1 MGGRRR
7 AWRSQ
12 CFLCWLWVAW
22 VAFFR
27 LHLPGHPHRTQP
39 FCSSPSCCGLITHP
53 THPAPGGRPGS
64 RSLQSL
70 QSSPRLPG
78 STLSAQPPLFEA
90 SEPLVDRES
99 GACDGASAVAAW
111 LGEEEV
117 ERIWKAFRAKAL
129 EAIHLGDLAPGI
141 ELELISAL
149 DLQTITWNQVPV
161 KLKQQLRLPFRDKGI
176 DSLALNLSVAVQA
189 KDYAGTVPWNRLGT
203 FYTLAKAHFSPLKP
217 YVQQLIVATNHSTVL
232 PEDWLRFTGARQR
245 RYTAE
250 EINAWRRGAAKAAA
264 RWMGEQ
270 KRKHRRAGSQVS
282 RRLQRWPHQKDCLEQ
297 CRAFIANRTANA
309 KKDFFVQMATGTGK
323 SLVMAD
329 LLADLSPSGKAC
341 VIVPKLDL
349 MEQMAKLLENA
360 LPSVFIS
367 RVGTGW
373 RANLTA
379 DVFVCVRNS
388 AWQLENVSFDLL
400 LLDEAHHYEPS
411 LHSDCTNHS
420 GPYLRQVFSLKADKR
435 VFFSATL
442 VRNSPD
448 FDFSLRPAIEAGVIQ
463 DYSILVPVVS
473 EGDPRPS
480 LVEIIQNLPLSRKIL
495 AFCNTVCEAKRFTK
509 LLIDAGIP
517 AGHYNADTKQSRR
530 QQILSSFALNEA
542 GGGIRVLVTV
552 DVLSEGVDLPWA
564 DTCLFVA
571 PRRGIRFRQC
581 VGRVLRRETG
591 KLDALVIAPP
601 IVANPASGNLTE
613 DRELRRLLQDLASVD
628 PVFRRSLGEKKLG
641 QTLPL
646 AIKAG
651 GLPGVTVEDVLE
663 QAAELLDLR
672 VLPSVLK
679 LFQTTWESWYD
690 RLRQYKEEHGNVLVS
705 RKYKTADGYSAN
717 WHDTWMFGS
726 ICVLIVFQVV
736 RAVAAMGHHP
746 YCVYGRWAWLM
757 YLGTDISSMGDTV
770 AILLSGWSLL
780 CCRAVRWNWMIFS
793 FIRVIESLG
802 RWGLGVN
809 FYGFSQEVQEDRR
822 MIYALA
828 VFGLVIWVLIGS
840 LYYVVNSTNSASQW
854 EYVGVIKY
862 TDGVK
867 TQSQWQRFESIPS
880 SMFFAL
886 LTLNKKNPLAHV
898 FVTWYEKLLVI
909 FVNICCVPLFSLV
922 SSMIGGSIMK
932 LVLSE
937 APPAEGAREQP
948 SEAAGDE
955 VAELED
961 DEDDTADGADDVED
975 PDGGFLLA
983 AIDGPPRMNVSE

>member
-1 MGGRRR
+1 MILFGCVWG
-7 AWRSQ
+7 SDSDNIIPQ
-12 CFLCWLWVAW
+12 NPTNVFL
-22 VAFFR
+22 
-27 LHLPGHPHRTQP
+27 T
-39 FCSSPSCCGLITHP
+39 
-53 THPAPGGRPGS
+53 
-64 RSLQSL
+64 
-70 QSSPRLPG
+70 
-78 STLSAQPPLFEA
+78 
-90 SEPLVDRES
+90 
-99 GACDGASAVAAW
+99 
-111 LGEEEV
+111 
-117 ERIWKAFRAKAL
+117 L

-189 KDYAGTVPWNRLGT
+189 KDYAGT
-203 FYTLAKAHFSPLKP
+203 AHFSPLKP

-400 LLDEAHHYEPS
+400 LLDEAHHYEP
-411 LHSDCTNHS
+411 T
-420 GPYLRQVFSLKADKR
+420 
-435 VFFSATL
+435 
-442 VRNSPD
+442 
-448 FDFSLRPAIEAGVIQ
+448 GVIQ

-690 RLRQYKEEHGNVLVS
+690 RLRQYKEEHGNVQV
-705 RKYKTADGYSAN
+705 RHKYKTADGYSLGMWVRRQRKAK
-717 WHDTWMFGS
+717 S
-726 ICVLIVFQVV
+726 ICKLP
-736 RAVAAMGHHP
+736 AK
-746 YCVYGRWAWLM
+746 
-757 YLGTDISSMGDTV
+757 
-770 AILLSGWSLL
+770 
-780 CCRAVRWNWMIFS
+780 
-793 FIRVIESLG
+793 RV
-802 RWGLGVN
+802 
-809 FYGFSQEVQEDRR
+809 
-822 MIYALA
+822 
-828 VFGLVIWVLIGS
+828 
-840 LYYVVNSTNSASQW
+840 
-854 EYVGVIKY
+854 
-862 TDGVK
+862 
-867 TQSQWQRFESIPS
+867 
-880 SMFFAL
+880 AL
-886 LTLNKKNPLAHV
+886 LDEQG
-898 FVTWYEKLLVI
+898 FVWSCRRVQSWESWYNRLRQYKEEHGNVLV
-909 FVNICCVPLFSLV
+909 PH
-922 SSMIGGSIMK
+922 K
-932 LVLSE
+932 YK
-937 APPAEGAREQP
+937 
-948 SEAAGDE
+948 
-955 VAELED
+955 
-961 DEDDTADGADDVED
+961 TADGYSLGTWVTTQRGANARGE
-975 PDGGFLLA
+975 LA
-983 AIDGPPRMNVSE
+983 AERVALLDEQDFVWSVRGKRSDVPYQ

>member
-1 MGGRRR
+1 M
-7 AWRSQ
+7 
-12 CFLCWLWVAW
+12 
-22 VAFFR
+22 
-27 LHLPGHPHRTQP
+27 
-39 FCSSPSCCGLITHP
+39 
-53 THPAPGGRPGS
+53 
-64 RSLQSL
+64 
-70 QSSPRLPG
+70 
-78 STLSAQPPLFEA
+78 
-90 SEPLVDRES
+90 
-99 GACDGASAVAAW
+99 
-111 LGEEEV
+111 
-117 ERIWKAFRAKAL
+117 
-129 EAIHLGDLAPGI
+129 
-141 ELELISAL
+141 
-149 DLQTITWNQVPV
+149 
-161 KLKQQLRLPFRDKGI
+161 
-176 DSLALNLSVAVQA
+176 
-189 KDYAGTVPWNRLGT
+189 
-203 FYTLAKAHFSPLKP
+203 
-217 YVQQLIVATNHSTVL
+217 
-232 PEDWLRFTGARQR
+232 
-245 RYTAE
+245 
-250 EINAWRRGAAKAAA
+250 
-264 RWMGEQ
+264 
-270 KRKHRRAGSQVS
+270 
-282 RRLQRWPHQKDCLEQ
+282 
-297 CRAFIANRTANA
+297 
-309 KKDFFVQMATGTGK
+309 QMATGTGK

-705 RKYKTADGYSAN
+705 RKYKTADGYS
-717 WHDTWMFGS
+717 
-726 ICVLIVFQVV
+726 
-736 RAVAAMGHHP
+736 
-746 YCVYGRWAWLM
+746 
-757 YLGTDISSMGDTV
+757 LGTWVNTQRV
-770 AILLSGWSLL
+770 AKARGELAAERVALLDEQGFVWSL
-780 CCRAVRWNWMIFS
+780 RR
-793 FIRVIESLG
+793 RVQSWES
-802 RWGLGVN
+802 W
-809 FYGFSQEVQEDRR
+809 YDRLR
-822 MIYALA
+822 QYKEEHGNL
-828 VFGLVIWVLIGS
+828 LVP
-840 LYYVVNSTNSASQW
+840 Q
-854 EYVGVIKY
+854 KY
-862 TDGVK
+862 T
-867 TQSQWQRFESIPS
+867 
-880 SMFFAL
+880 
-886 LTLNKKNPLAHV
+886 
-898 FVTWYEKLLVI
+898 
-909 FVNICCVPLFSLV
+909 
-922 SSMIGGSIMK
+922 
-932 LVLSE
+932 
-937 APPAEGAREQP
+937 
-948 SEAAGDE
+948 
-955 VAELED
+955 
-961 DEDDTADGADDVED
+961 TADGYSLGMWVRTQREAKSRCK
-975 PDGGFLLA
+975 LA
-983 AIDGPPRMNVSE
+983 AKRVALLDEQGFVWSLRRRVQSWEGWYDRLRQYQEEHGNVWVHYNYKTADGYSLGTWVNTQRTAKARGKLDAERVALLDEQGFVWSCARVQSWESWYDTLRQYKEEHGNVQVRHKYKTADGYSLGMWVRRQRKAKSICKLPAKRVALLDEQGFVWSCRRVQSWESWYNRLRQYKEEHGNVLVPHKYKTADGYSLGTWVTTQRGANARGELAAERVALLDEQGFVWSVRGKRSDVPYQ